1 MTFAT
6 GVCKGLNA
14 ASAITGLLTGT
25 IPANSQ
31 QLYVLCG
38 TGAVAAGRNP
48 NINTYS
54 DLASWAVYQFDHY
67 VTLSQ
72 TTTNTL
78 NDTVLLTVI
87 IEPEFPGTLSN
98 YTIDEMVVI
107 APLTNTSVSPH
118 ITLLYATFN
127 PINLI
132 GGDTIQITAKLVIN

>member
-6 GVCKGLNA
+6 GVCKGQIA
-14 ASAITGLLTGT
+14 ASAITGRLTGA

-31 QLYVLCG
+31 QIYVLCG

-72 TTTNTL
+72 ITTNTL
-78 NDTVLLTVI
+78 NDTVLLTVV
-87 IEPEFPGTLSN
+87 IEPEFSDTN
-98 YTIDEMVVI
+98 YKIDEMVVI

-132 GGDTIQITAKLVIN
+132 GGDTIQITANLVIN